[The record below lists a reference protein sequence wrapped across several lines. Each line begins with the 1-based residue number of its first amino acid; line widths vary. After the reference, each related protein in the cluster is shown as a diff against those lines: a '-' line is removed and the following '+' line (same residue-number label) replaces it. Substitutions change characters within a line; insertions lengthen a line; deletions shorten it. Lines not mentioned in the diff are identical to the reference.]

1 MLRTF
6 PTTEEALAAAGQDAP
21 LYCLRP
27 HRIAETAREAIA
39 AFPGEV
45 MYAVKCNDHP
55 VVLQALSEGGVRHWD
70 VASAQEVRGTH
81 TLFPD
86 DRLSFMH
93 PVKTPRAIEEA
104 YFDHGVRVFALDHA
118 EELDKIL
125 DATEKADDLTLMV
138 RLGTVAGMALVD
150 LSSKFGI
157 GPKEAAPL
165 LRACRDRA
173 GRAGLTFHVGSQCI
187 SASAWIKALE
197 LAAQAVD
204 LARVPIDL
212 LDVGGGF
219 PARYRGDEPT
229 FPEVATE
236 IRDALEWIT
245 FQGAPKVLCEPGR
258 ALVAQGMSAVVRVEL
273 RHGDRL
279 YLNDGIYGGL
289 SELKLLGPVFPM
301 RVLRAE
307 GPPPVEE
314 EAVFKFYGPTCD
326 SIDTMPGPFWLPADV
341 RTGDWIEIGMMGA
354 YSNVLRTAFN
364 GFWADRFVQVED
376 AGPVNEIMPEA
387 ARAASPFAG

>member
-6 PTTEEALAAAGQDAP
+6 ATTEEALDAAPQDSP
-21 LYCLRP
+21 MYCLRP
-27 HRIAETAREAIA
+27 RLIADTAREAIA

-55 VVLQALSEGGVRHWD
+55 VVLQALAEGGIRHWD
-70 VASAQEVRGTH
+70 VASAAEVRGTH

-86 DRLSFMH
+86 HRLSFMH

-104 YFDHGVRVFALDHA
+104 YFEHGVRVFALDHA

-125 DATEKADDLTLMV
+125 AATENADDLTLMV

-157 GPKEAAPL
+157 DPKTAAPL
-165 LRACRDRA
+165 LRACRDRT

-197 LAAQAVD
+197 MASQAVD
-204 LARVPIDL
+204 LAKVPIDL

-229 FPEVATE
+229 FPEVSAE
-236 IRDALEWIT
+236 IREALDWIT
-245 FQGAPKVLCEPGR
+245 FKGDPKVLCEPGR
-258 ALVAQGMSAVVRVEL
+258 ALVAGGMSAVVRVEL
-273 RHGDRL
+273 RAGDRL
-279 YLNDGIYGGL
+279 YLNDGVYGGL

-301 RVLRAE
+301 RVLRPE
-307 GPPPVEE
+307 GAGPVGE

-354 YSNVLRTAFN
+354 YSNVLRTGFN
-364 GFWADRFVQVED
+364 GFWADRFVQVD
-376 AGPVNEIMPEA
+376 DDGPVNEMLPDQVQ
-387 ARAASPFAG
+387 AASPFAG